1 LSQQHAFQRT
11 DRSALGLWWWTT
23 DHLLL
28 GATAVLILLGV
39 ILQFGT
45 SPAAA
50 VRLGIA
56 WPFHFAARQCV
67 FAAMGAVVV
76 LAVSLLSPRGV
87 RRVALVVYLVSMAAM
102 VLLPFFGHVA
112 KGAGRWVD
120 IAGFTLQPSE
130 FMKPALIVLV
140 AWMFAEARKGAI
152 PGVSIAFFLYLLAA
166 ALLLMEPD
174 VGQTI
179 LITAAFGAA
188 FWVAGVPTAWVL
200 ALGGASVAGLAGAY
214 FAFPHVST
222 RVQVFLHH
230 DKSSGP
236 TQVHAAAEAIAAGG
250 AFGKGP
256 GEGVMKL
263 QIPDMHTDFAYSAAA
278 EEYGL
283 WLSLM
288 IVFVFALLVIRGLYK
303 SMRLSDPFEQ
313 IASAGLFVL
322 VGMQAFINV
331 AVNLALIPT
340 KGMTLPFISYGGSS
354 LLGMGLTMGMA
365 LALTRRRPGAY
376 LPNDPFARAAALG

>member
-1 LSQQHAFQRT
+1 MSQSQHAFQRT
-11 DRSALGLWWWTT
+11 DRSRLGLWWWTT
-23 DHLLL
+23 DHWLL
-28 GATAVLILLGV
+28 GATAVLVVLGV

-50 VRLGIA
+50 VRLGLSS
-56 WPFHFAARQCV
+56 PFHFAVRQCV
-67 FAAMGAVVV
+67 FAFGGVAI
-76 LAVSLLSPRGV
+76 LLFVSQLGPRGI
-87 RRVALVVYLVSMAAM
+87 RRVAVGVYLVSMAAM
-102 VLLPFFGHVA
+102 LTLPFVGHVA

-140 AWMFAEARKGAI
+140 AWMFSEGRKGEV
-152 PGVSIAFFLYLLAA
+152 PGTTIAFILYLAA
-166 ALLLMEPD
+166 VALLLVEPD

-188 FWVAGVPTAWVL
+188 FWVAGVPTTWIL
-200 ALGGASVAGLAGAY
+200 ALGGVSAAGLTGVY
-214 FAFPHVST
+214 FAFPHVSS
-222 RVQVFLHH
+222 RVHTFLHQ

-250 AFGKGP
+250 LFGKGP

-263 QIPDMHTDFAYSAAA
+263 EIPDMHTDFAYSAAA

-283 WLSLM
+283 WFSLFL
-288 IVFVFALLVIRGLYK
+288 ISLFAVLVIRGLYK
-303 SMRLSDPFEQ
+303 AMRLADPFEQ
-313 IASAGLFVL
+313 IAAAGLFVL
-322 VGMQAFINV
+322 VGLQAFINV

-354 LLGMGLTMGMA
+354 MLGMGLTLGMA

-376 LPNDPFARAAALG
+376 ASEPLARAGDFA

>member
-1 LSQQHAFQRT
+1 MSSSQHAFQRT
-11 DRSALGLWWWTT
+11 DRSRLGLWWWTT
-23 DHLLL
+23 DRWLL
-28 GATAVLILLGV
+28 GATAVLLILGV

-50 VRLGIA
+50 VRLGLKS
-56 WPFHFAARQCV
+56 PFHFAIRQCI
-67 FAAMGAVVV
+67 FAGLGVTI
-76 LAVSLLSPRGV
+76 LLFVSQLSPRGV
-87 RRVALVVYLVSMAAM
+87 RRAALIVYLISMAAM
-102 VLLPFFGHVA
+102 MTLPFVGHVA

-130 FMKPALIVLV
+130 FMKPALIVLA
-140 AWMFAEARKGAI
+140 AWMFSEGRKGEV
-152 PGVSIAFFLYLLAA
+152 PGTTIAFVLYLAA
-166 ALLLMEPD
+166 VALLLMEPD

-188 FWVAGVPTAWVL
+188 FWVAGVPTSWIL
-200 ALGGASVAGLAGAY
+200 ALGGVSAAGLTGVY
-214 FAFPHVST
+214 FTFPHVSN
-222 RVQVFLHH
+222 RVHTFLHQ
-230 DKSSGP
+230 DKSGGP

-250 AFGKGP
+250 LFGKGP

-263 QIPDMHTDFAYSAAA
+263 EIPDMHTDFAYSAAA

-283 WLSLM
+283 WLSLLL
-288 IVFVFALLVIRGLYK
+288 IVLFAVLVLRGLYK
-303 SMRLSDPFEQ
+303 AMRLADPFEQ
-313 IASAGLFVL
+313 IAAAGLFVL
-322 VGMQAFINV
+322 VGLQAFINV

-354 LLGMGLTMGMA
+354 MLGMGLTVGMA

-376 LPNDPFARAAALG
+376 ASEPLARAGDFA